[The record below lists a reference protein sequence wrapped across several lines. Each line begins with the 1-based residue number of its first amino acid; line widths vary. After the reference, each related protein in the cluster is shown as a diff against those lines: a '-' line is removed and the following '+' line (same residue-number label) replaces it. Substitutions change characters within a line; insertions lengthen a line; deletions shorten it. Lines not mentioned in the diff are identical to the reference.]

1 MKKWTKI
8 TLIISLCFIG
18 AGIAVSF
25 TGYTMNG
32 SSADNPEE
40 LRYKKVSKEIN
51 EGFTKINISVVNDS
65 IEFLPSESDQCY
77 IECYDSKK
85 AAHDISVSADMLSIS
100 SKDNRQWYEYVFSS
114 FQNHKITVYLPV
126 REYENIHIETVNGDI
141 SSDDSLTLENVN
153 VKTTNGSIK
162 QTAKLGG
169 EIHAE
174 TVNGNI
180 DINNIES
187 AGYVNLETVNG
198 NINVSGKNA
207 DELTAETVNGN
218 ITAELTVKG
227 LAQVTN
233 VNGTIDTRA
242 LKADKIDKYSENGS
256 VY

>member
-51 EGFTKINISVVNDS
+51 EDFTKINISVVNDS

-114 FQNHKITVYLPV
+114 FQNH
-126 REYENIHIETVNGDI
+126 
-141 SSDDSLTLENVN
+141 
-153 VKTTNGSIK
+153 K